1 MILTVI
7 AVILIIFAIIGPIV
21 QKHNKKK
28 NQVNIPF
35 DRKEPSEKKYIGS
48 PTHDNPEAWI
58 EERAKHYDNG
68 PGRSRYGN
76 RSYNGHVHTAE
87 YENYIHSSA
96 WRSRRQR
103 ALQLG
108 HYRCAK
114 CGSTTSLQVHHLS
127 YQHLGHELDNELV
140 VLCASCH
147 RQVHN
152 HSVNTVATSQKT
164 VSRASSKP
172 YKRKHIAYNP
182 YIRKHLFPKPYRKK
196 SIFYKPY
203 KKRKRWF

>member
-152 HSVNTVATSQKT
+152 HSVNTVATSPKT

-172 YKRKHIAYNP
+172 YKRKNTAYNP
-182 YIRKHLFPKPYRKK
+182 YIRKHLFTKPSRKK

>member
-152 HSVNTVATSQKT
+152 RS
-164 VSRASSKP
+164 SSKH
-172 YKRKHIAYNP
+172 YKRQHIAYNP
-182 YIRKHLFPKPYRKK
+182 YIRKHLFTKPYRKK

-203 KKRKRWF
+203 KKRKHWF